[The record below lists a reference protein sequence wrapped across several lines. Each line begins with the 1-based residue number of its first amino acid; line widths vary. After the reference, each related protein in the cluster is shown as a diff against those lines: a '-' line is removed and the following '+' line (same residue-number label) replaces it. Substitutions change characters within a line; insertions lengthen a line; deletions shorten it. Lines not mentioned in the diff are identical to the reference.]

1 MPRMSCRWLILFL
14 ASGACHRSSEQGQS
28 APATDSNLA
37 SNACSPLS
45 SSRSQTPTG
54 LLQLCRGDPQNP
66 LGAAR
71 TFYDEGQYSD
81 ALACAARACAFS
93 PDDPQAHS
101 ERAAALAA
109 LGQLE
114 DAQLAYSRAL
124 AINPDH
130 LDALL
135 GAAHLYAVRLPSS
148 RERDELAVAYSERGL
163 ALAQLQRDQEMAG
176 AFALLSA
183 MAFNDL
189 GESPQALDRAEQVL
203 HVEPDNGDARYERAM
218 ALFELCRFSEARRA
232 FSSLL
237 SDPDRRAHANHQ
249 LGLLYERE
257 GNFRQADTYFARAR
271 QLAPEDFHESSLPS
285 ADAFRSEI
293 DKALA
298 ELPADMLR
306 DLRGIPVVA
315 EDIPAEKDL
324 LSVEPPLSPTILGL
338 FRGPPLGE
346 PCTTS
351 DGPCRS
357 VALYRRN
364 LARAARDRDE
374 LAKQIRLT
382 LLHEIGHLRG
392 EDDLELA
399 ARGLE

>member
-14 ASGACHRSSEQGQS
+14 AVGACHRSSQQAQP
-28 APATDSNLA
+28 APASDSNVA
-37 SNACSPLS
+37 SNVCTPQ
-45 SSRSQTPTG
+45 SSRSGIPPG
-54 LLQLCRGDPQNP
+54 PLQLCRGDPQNP
-66 LGAAR
+66 LEAAR
-71 TFYDEGQYSD
+71 TFYDDGQYAD
-81 ALACAARACAFS
+81 ALACAARASALS

-109 LGQLE
+109 LGQFD

-148 RERDELAVAYSERGL
+148 RERDELAAVYSERGL
-163 ALAQLQRDQEMAG
+163 ALAQLQRDPEMAG

-189 GESPQALDRAEQVL
+189 GESQEALDRAEQAL
-203 HVEPDNGDARYERAM
+203 QKEPDSGDARWERAI

-232 FSSLL
+232 FTSLL
-237 SDPDRRAHANHQ
+237 SDPDQQAHANHQ

-257 GNFRQADTYFARAR
+257 GKFRQAEQYFARAR
-271 QLAPEDFHESSLPS
+271 QLAPEDFPEPSLPS
-285 ADAFRSEI
+285 PDAFRSEV
-293 DKALA
+293 DKAVA
-298 ELPADMLR
+298 ELPADMRR

-315 EDIPAEKDL
+315 EDIPSDKDL
-324 LSVEPPLSPTILGL
+324 MSTDPPLSPTILGL

-346 PCTTS
+346 ACTLS
-351 DGPCRS
+351 DMPCRS

-364 LARAARDRDE
+364 LARAVRNKDE
-374 LAKQIRLT
+374 LAKQIRVT